1 MKLKGKRV
9 LVTGGGGFIGSHL
22 IETLVGQGL
31 DVRSFVRYNSRND
44 WGMLETLPKNIHKK
58 LDVYQGDL
66 RDSDAVRKAA
76 EDRDVIFHLAA
87 LIAIPYSYKHPRETV
102 ETNIIGTLNVMTA
115 ARNLGLK
122 KVVHTSTSEVF
133 GTAQYVPIDEQHPLQ
148 GQSPYSASKIG
159 ADKIAESF
167 YRAYKLPVTTLR
179 PFNTFGPRQS
189 TRAVIPTM
197 ITQALRGKNIRLG
210 SIEPTRDFTFVK
222 DTVDGFIKIAEAD
235 SAVGE
240 EINIG
245 TGREISIGDLAQKII
260 KKTNK
265 DLKIVQEKKRK
276 RPVGSEVLRLCVNN
290 KKARKIMG
298 WKPNYNLDKGLTE
311 TIAWFKNNMD
321 LYEHEGYTL

>member
-31 DVRSFVRYNSRND
+31 DVRSFVRYNSRNN

-115 ARNLGLK
+115 ARDSGLK

-133 GTAQYVPIDEQHPLQ
+133 GTAQYVPIDEKHPLQ

-159 ADKIAESF
+159 ADKIAEGFFRS
-167 YRAYKLPVTTLR
+167 YKLPVAILR

-210 SIEPTRDFTFVK
+210 SLEPTRDFTFVT
-222 DTVDGFIKIAEAD
+222 DTVDGFIKIAEANG
-235 SAVGE
+235 AVGE

-245 TGREISIGDLAQKII
+245 TGREISIGDLAEKII
-260 KKTNK
+260 KKTDPN
-265 DLKIVQEKKRK
+265 LKVVQEKKRK

-298 WKPNYNLDKGLTE
+298 WKPRYNLDKGLTE
-311 TIAWFKNNMD
+311 TIAWFKSNMN